1 MSLKGTLGPWALFS
15 PSFSATT
22 RQTSSIIPHFHHDAL
37 PHRLKERNPG
47 KQPWAEPSE
56 ILSQDKHFPFETD
69 YLRCHGDEKLAD
81 TVGDKSSSFLLGKC
95 WGEWSWDSTHDTR
108 PECLAGSNAGSPASA
123 ETRLP
128 LRSEPRV
135 RGLCLQ
141 YLILPGFSHLFF
153 LSQRGLKE
161 IQPCHVKVPNP
172 QSNALDASGQSNAL
186 TALAKAN
193 HFSEEQIWGGG
204 GGAAIVSEQ
213 NSSSVNQE
221 S

>member
-1 MSLKGTLGPWALFS
+1 M
-15 PSFSATT
+15 
-22 RQTSSIIPHFHHDAL
+22 
-37 PHRLKERNPG
+37 
-47 KQPWAEPSE
+47 
-56 ILSQDKHFPFETD
+56 
-69 YLRCHGDEKLAD
+69 
-81 TVGDKSSSFLLGKC
+81 
-95 WGEWSWDSTHDTR
+95 
-108 PECLAGSNAGSPASA
+108 AGSNAGSPASA

-186 TALAKAN
+186 TALAKARVKSK
-193 HFSEEQIWGGG
+193 SE
-204 GGAAIVSEQ
+204 GAGEGQLLFQ
-213 NSSSVNQE
+213 NRTLQMSIKNRSFLQGRKTKSKSLWEKRDTLILENMLLLIFLQMYIIIDAKHLIKLTIH

>member
-1 MSLKGTLGPWALFS
+1 M
-15 PSFSATT
+15 
-22 RQTSSIIPHFHHDAL
+22 
-37 PHRLKERNPG
+37 
-47 KQPWAEPSE
+47 
-56 ILSQDKHFPFETD
+56 
-69 YLRCHGDEKLAD
+69 
-81 TVGDKSSSFLLGKC
+81 
-95 WGEWSWDSTHDTR
+95 
-108 PECLAGSNAGSPASA
+108 AGSNAGSPASA

-186 TALAKAN
+186 TALAKARVKSK
-193 HFSEEQIWGGG
+193 SEGGG
-204 GGAAIVSEQ
+204 GQLLFQNRTLQVSIKNRSFLQGCKTKSKSLWEKRDTLILENMLLLVSLQ
-213 NSSSVNQE
+213 MYIIIDAKHLIKLNIHS
-221 S
+221 

>member
-1 MSLKGTLGPWALFS
+1 M
-15 PSFSATT
+15 
-22 RQTSSIIPHFHHDAL
+22 
-37 PHRLKERNPG
+37 
-47 KQPWAEPSE
+47 
-56 ILSQDKHFPFETD
+56 
-69 YLRCHGDEKLAD
+69 
-81 TVGDKSSSFLLGKC
+81 
-95 WGEWSWDSTHDTR
+95 
-108 PECLAGSNAGSPASA
+108 AGSNAGSPASA

-204 GGAAIVSEQ
+204 GGQLLFQNRTLQVSIKNRSFLQGSKTKSKSLWEKRDTLILENMLLLVSLQ
-213 NSSSVNQE
+213 MYIIIDAKHLIKLNIHS
-221 S
+221 

>member
-1 MSLKGTLGPWALFS
+1 M
-15 PSFSATT
+15 
-22 RQTSSIIPHFHHDAL
+22 
-37 PHRLKERNPG
+37 
-47 KQPWAEPSE
+47 
-56 ILSQDKHFPFETD
+56 
-69 YLRCHGDEKLAD
+69 
-81 TVGDKSSSFLLGKC
+81 
-95 WGEWSWDSTHDTR
+95 
-108 PECLAGSNAGSPASA
+108 AGSNAGSPASA

-204 GGAAIVSEQ
+204 GGGQLLFQNRTLQVSIKNRSFLQGSKTKSKSLWEKRDTLILENMLLLVSLQ
-213 NSSSVNQE
+213 MYIIIDAKHLIKLNIHS
-221 S
+221 